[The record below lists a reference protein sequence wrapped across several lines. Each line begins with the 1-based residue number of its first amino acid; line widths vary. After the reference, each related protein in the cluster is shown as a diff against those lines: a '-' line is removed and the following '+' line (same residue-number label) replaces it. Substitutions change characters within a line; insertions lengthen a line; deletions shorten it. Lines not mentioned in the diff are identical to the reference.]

1 MSRRE
6 PSVKTSNLFLAF
18 LMLLN
23 CNFYISVAFLVSNV
37 EFAARLEGWAEETFN
52 GTGWRQAYYRRGQ
65 QVLPGM
71 KQKILTF
78 YRFINLC

>member
-6 PSVKTSNLFLAF
+6 PSVKTSDFVFSISDVFETQFLHKCSF
-18 LMLLN
+18 FM
-23 CNFYISVAFLVSNV
+23 SNV